1 MDPSVEDWSASK
13 KRFAEESDEFKE
25 YGAKRAKI
33 RDLEFVFR
41 SEEKIK
47 HNIALAIDLNA
58 KDDGPSCVDDTTLSQ
73 SKMNCVKSRGFAFDL
88 NIEDDQDQVKS
99 RDSLSE
105 CGSTC
110 HLGGER
116 DSVRV
121 WNEMKRN
128 GFLIVWKLI
137 FIVLCSAFPFF
148 LVPDSIF
155 SLTMLFF
162 VIF

>member
-1 MDPSVEDWSASK
+1 MDPSVADGSASK
-13 KRFAEESDEFKE
+13 KRFAEESDEFE
-25 YGAKRAKI
+25 EFGAKRAKI

-41 SEEKIK
+41 SEGKIK
-47 HNIALAIDLNA
+47 HNIASAIDLNA
-58 KDDGPSCVDDTTLSQ
+58 KDDGPSC
-73 SKMNCVKSRGFAFDL
+73 SRGFAFDI
-88 NIEDDQDQVKS
+88 NIEDDQDQVKP

-137 FIVLCSAFPFF
+137 FIVLCSALPFF
-148 LVPDSIF
+148 CTRFHI
-155 SLTMLFF
+155 
-162 VIF
+162 